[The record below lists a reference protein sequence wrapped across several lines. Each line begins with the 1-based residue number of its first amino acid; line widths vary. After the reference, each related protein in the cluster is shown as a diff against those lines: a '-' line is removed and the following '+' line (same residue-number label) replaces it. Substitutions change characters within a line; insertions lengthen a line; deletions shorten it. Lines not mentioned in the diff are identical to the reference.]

1 MSEEK
6 FIVSA
11 RKYRPQSFDTL
22 VGQKAVAETLLH
34 EIQNNKLAQAFLFT
48 GPRGVGKT
56 TSARILANLINRQD
70 GEENADYSFNI
81 FELDAASRNGV
92 DDMRALT
99 EQVRIPPQ
107 RGKYKIYIIDEV
119 HMLSTAAFNA
129 FLKTLEEPPAH
140 AIFILATTEK
150 HKVLP
155 TVLSR
160 CQVFNFNKIEIPD
173 IVAQLEKIAAAENVK
188 YEKKA
193 LFLVA
198 QKADGGMRDA
208 LSIFDQLVSFTQG
221 DITYLKALDLLN
233 ILDHDVFFDIV
244 LCCLNSDMAN
254 ALLILDNVI
263 SDGFDAQ
270 IFVSGLAAH
279 LRNLMICKSS
289 ITAQLLDVSDD
300 YTAKYHEQA
309 KEVEAGFLLNAMDMC
324 NTCDE
329 KYNSSRHPRLLVELL
344 LMKLTKLNYMLASI
358 DDIVELKKKALAE
371 DEGGIVKRKYK
382 TGAVERPVKMESL
395 VNTRIGNTENIE
407 KIMAVAPS
415 IETTQNSVET
425 ETKAEVIE
433 PPVDESQVQFTLES
447 DTQEIENPP
456 PTDLLGTIE
465 ISEKEPQT
473 DLVIEPSE
481 PTKLEGLAQE
491 IPEAPIELEEPI
503 VEAGTKPEVIAEIS
517 EKEELDIE
525 PKSDE
530 PNPSE
535 SKEPFLNEETDLPG
549 TPETIS
555 IGFPDISEDS
565 NANSDLLV
573 NNEEEIGEAENAYH
587 PDSEEPELAVE
598 ENEDNQSLQNKEE
611 IEDSEHNVIPIS
623 ENSESINEPVEIKE
637 DTRSVS
643 IEKEDVIEAQD
654 EAMSPIENYW
664 TTFCE
669 TIDSNKKTVLMAAEL
684 DLKDGMLTAKISTGA
699 PISSF
704 DSVKMS
710 FISYLRE
717 NPFDGLSQMLF
728 EKGEI
733 AKTDDMPYTTN
744 EKVEYLRQKHP
755 LLKQLLDEGNFFA
768 P

>member
-198 QKADGGMRDA
+198 KKADGGMRDA

-344 LMKLTKLNYMLASI
+344 LIKLTKLNYMLASI

-371 DEGGIVKRKYK
+371 DEGGIVNRKYK
-382 TGAVERPVKMESL
+382 TGAV
-395 VNTRIGNTENIE
+395 
-407 KIMAVAPS
+407 
-415 IETTQNSVET
+415 
-425 ETKAEVIE
+425 
-433 PPVDESQVQFTLES
+433 
-447 DTQEIENPP
+447 
-456 PTDLLGTIE
+456 
-465 ISEKEPQT
+465 
-473 DLVIEPSE
+473 
-481 PTKLEGLAQE
+481 
-491 IPEAPIELEEPI
+491 
-503 VEAGTKPEVIAEIS
+503 
-517 EKEELDIE
+517 
-525 PKSDE
+525 
-530 PNPSE
+530 
-535 SKEPFLNEETDLPG
+535 
-549 TPETIS
+549 
-555 IGFPDISEDS
+555 
-565 NANSDLLV
+565 
-573 NNEEEIGEAENAYH
+573 
-587 PDSEEPELAVE
+587 
-598 ENEDNQSLQNKEE
+598 
-611 IEDSEHNVIPIS
+611 
-623 ENSESINEPVEIKE
+623 
-637 DTRSVS
+637 
-643 IEKEDVIEAQD
+643 
-654 EAMSPIENYW
+654 
-664 TTFCE
+664 
-669 TIDSNKKTVLMAAEL
+669 
-684 DLKDGMLTAKISTGA
+684 
-699 PISSF
+699 
-704 DSVKMS
+704 
-710 FISYLRE
+710 
-717 NPFDGLSQMLF
+717 
-728 EKGEI
+728 
-733 AKTDDMPYTTN
+733 
-744 EKVEYLRQKHP
+744 
-755 LLKQLLDEGNFFA
+755 
-768 P
+768 

>member
-173 IVAQLEKIAAAENVK
+173 IVTQLEKIAAAENVR

-233 ILDHDVFFDIV
+233 ILDYDVFFDIV

-329 KYNSSRHPRLLVELL
+329 KYNNSRHPRLLVELL

-371 DEGGIVKRKYK
+371 EDGGVVKRKYK

-407 KIMAVAPS
+407 KILAVAPS
-415 IETTQNSVET
+415 IETNRNSVVP
-425 ETKAEVIE
+425 ETKAEITE
-433 PPVDESQVQFTLES
+433 PAEVSQEVFSEL
-447 DTQEIENPP
+447 DTQEIENPRRI
-456 PTDLLGTIE
+456 DLNEAFETA
-465 ISEKEPQT
+465 EKEP
-473 DLVIEPSE
+473 DSVLEPSE
-481 PTKLEGLAQE
+481 STKLDDPVQE
-491 IPEAPIELEEPI
+491 IPEVFTEIDEHIIES
-503 VEAGTKPEVIAEIS
+503 EVIPEAFAEIPES
-517 EKEELDIE
+517 EEFNTEPKLDGLKSSESHEPLLSEEKET
-525 PKSDE
+525 
-530 PNPSE
+530 PS
-535 SKEPFLNEETDLPG
+535 

-555 IGFPDISEDS
+555 MGLETPHLKEES
-565 NANSDLLV
+565 NSKLELPLNDLDGAEKPYHLE
-573 NNEEEIGEAENAYH
+573 NEA
-587 PDSEEPELAVE
+587 PQFTVE
-598 ENEDNQSLQNKEE
+598 ENEDNQSLQNEGEIKNSELNEE
-611 IEDSEHNVIPIS
+611 PIS
-623 ENSESINEPVEIKE
+623 KNSESLNESVELKE
-637 DTRSVS
+637 DISHLS
-643 IEKEDVIEAQD
+643 IEKDDVVENIDDTINEIA
-654 EAMSPIENYW
+654 NYW
-664 TTFCE
+664 TAFCE
-669 TIDSNKKTVLMAAEL
+669 TIDSNKKTVLSSAEL
-684 DLKDGMLTAKISTGA
+684 DFKEGMLTAKISTGA

-704 DSVKMS
+704 DSVKMA

-717 NPFDGLSQMLF
+717 NPFDGLNKILF
-728 EKGEI
+728 EKGEL
-733 AKTDDMPYTTN
+733 AKMDDMPYTTN

-755 LLKQLLDEGNFFA
+755 LLKQLLDDGNFFA